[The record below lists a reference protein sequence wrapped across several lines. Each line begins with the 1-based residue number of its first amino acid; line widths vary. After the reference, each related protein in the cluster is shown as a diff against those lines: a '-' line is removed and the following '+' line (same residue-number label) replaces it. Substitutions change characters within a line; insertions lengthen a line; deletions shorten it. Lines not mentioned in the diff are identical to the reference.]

1 MKKILA
7 ILLCAVMVLSVAAC
21 GGAASAPAA
30 TAQPAAQPAA
40 EPAAEPAPAE
50 EAAAAVDAAVEAFDP
65 YYFSQL
71 KEGFSNDS
79 PPANAAKERYTIGV
93 LLPMLSN
100 AHFTAMAYGFQSEAE
115 ALGVDVIIW
124 DCGGYAYFDKQVSQM
139 EDLISMGVDAIVL
152 IAADADACVATIDK
166 AFEAGIPVVN
176 VNVMANNDKVLR
188 IRSNDTDIGEIEA
201 ERIAQLLDGKGNVLM
216 VRGTAGTSW
225 AIGRGDGF
233 INYMAKNYP
242 DIKILAELW
251 CANEV
256 DAAMQQV
263 EDAIMAYGDEI
274 QAVYAPGENTIKGA
288 VLALKAAGMNNV
300 FAVSCDPADD
310 TVAML
315 KEGSVNAS
323 VVQYSCGLGMWGL
336 RAAVNILNGDA
347 AELYQ
352 VYYTT
357 LNVVDTDTVDDFD
370 FVGISKAPAGWTLE
384 Q

>member
-7 ILLCAVMVLSVAAC
+7 ILLCAAMMLAICAC
-21 GGAASAPAA
+21 GAAPAE
-30 TAQPAAQPAA
+30 T
-40 EPAAEPAPAE
+40 PAPAE
-50 EAAAAVDAAVEAFDP
+50 NAAPAKEEVAPAEAVEAAVEAIDP
-65 YYFSQL
+65 YYYASL
-71 KEGFSNDS
+71 KEGFSNDA
-79 PPANAAKERYTIGV
+79 PAANPAKERYTIGV

-100 AHFTAMAYGFQSEAE
+100 AHFTAQAYGYQSEAE
-115 ALGVDVIIW
+115 ALGVDAIIW

-139 EDLISMGVDAIVL
+139 EDLIAMDVDAIILV
-152 IAADADACVATIDK
+152 AADADACVATIDK

-176 VNVMANNDKVLR
+176 VNVMANSDKVLK
-188 IRSNDTDIGEIEA
+188 IKSNDTDIGQLEA
-201 ERIAQLLDGKGNVLM
+201 ERIGQLLGGEGNVLM

-233 INYMAKNYP
+233 IAYMEEHYP
-242 DIKILAELW
+242 NINILAELW

-288 VLALKAAGMNNV
+288 VLALKAAGMNDV

-315 KEGSVNAS
+315 KEGSVDAS
-323 VVQYSCGLGMWGL
+323 VVQYSCGLGMWGM

-347 AELYQ
+347 ADLYQ
-352 VYYTT
+352 TYYTT
-357 LNVVDTDTVDDFD
+357 LNVVDSETVDTFD
-370 FVGISKAPAGWTLE
+370 FVGISKAPADWTLV